1 MTFRV
6 LLLGWE
12 GLSLIVLLRHLA
24 PWSRIVPLDRCVP
37 VRPTFRPF
45 FLLILAACASSSP
58 SPTPPPTPTP
68 PAATTSLPH
77 VPVPV
82 PVPDLPLATPTSPNA
97 VVARARLEVS
107 RAVTYDS
114 AWFAIPYPNGDPAP
128 DRGVCTDV
136 VIRSLRRT
144 GTDLQ
149 QLVHEDILRR
159 PEAYATVKRPDRN
172 IDHRRVSP
180 MLVYL
185 RAHATALPTTFD
197 GPSLATWQPGD
208 VVVWAF
214 RPCPACNPD
223 HVGIVSDALGPRG
236 VPLVLHN
243 IGPVPSE
250 DDRLD
255 AWTVLGHFR
264 VPVR

>member
-1 MTFRV
+1 M
-6 LLLGWE
+6 
-12 GLSLIVLLRHLA
+12 
-24 PWSRIVPLDRCVP
+24 P
-37 VRPTFRPF
+37 
-45 FLLILAACASSSP
+45 
-58 SPTPPPTPTP
+58 
-68 PAATTSLPH
+68 

-82 PVPDLPLATPTSPNA
+82 PVPPLPPSTPIVS
-97 VVARARLEVS
+97 RARLEVS

-114 AWFAIPYPNGDPAP
+114 SYASLAYPNGDPSP

-136 VIRSLRRT
+136 VIRALRTT

-149 QLVHEDILRR
+149 ELVHDDILRR
-159 PEAYATVKRPDRN
+159 PAAYATVARPDRN

-185 RAHATALPTTFD
+185 RAHATSLPTTFE
-197 GPSLATWQPGD
+197 GAALATWQPGD
-208 VVVWAF
+208 VVVWGF
-214 RPCPACNPD
+214 RPCPACTPD
-223 HVGIVSDALGPRG
+223 HVGVVSDVRGPRG
-236 VPLVLHN
+236 LPLALHN

-264 VPVR
+264 VAGTTPRRN